1 VGGGWWWWLW
11 FVCKLPVGVLIVIAM
26 AHDIFSMLGTT
37 TTTTASHNLPC
48 SPHRRLG
55 DLGNVVVRSTS
66 TGDKAE
72 YYARMKTFSTSSSS
86 SPSSSTR
93 LTDVVGA
100 KCVLWSTPDVTCTVW
115 STGCT
120 AIDNQRRVLAYGTVG
135 LAPDGSGGRDAK
147 HIQTSNIDYD
157 CMSSIV
163 RKVVAK
169 IYPMEPEGGGTA
181 VPRIYG
187 TASLVAP
194 TTNQDAPTTL
204 DVQLTGT
211 PDATIRALSIQ
222 TTGDVG
228 ADGASYV
235 FAPLDRLPG
244 RPPSSTRRVG
254 DLGDAIAEKP

>member
-1 VGGGWWWWLW
+1 
-11 FVCKLPVGVLIVIAM
+11 
-26 AHDIFSMLGTT
+26 
-37 TTTTASHNLPC
+37 
-48 SPHRRLG
+48 
-55 DLGNVVVRSTS
+55 
-66 TGDKAE
+66 
-72 YYARMKTFSTSSSS
+72 
-86 SPSSSTR
+86 
-93 LTDVVGA
+93 
-100 KCVLWSTPDVTCTVW
+100 
-115 STGCT
+115 
-120 AIDNQRRVLAYGTVG
+120 
-135 LAPDGSGGRDAK
+135 
-147 HIQTSNIDYD
+147 
-157 CMSSIV
+157 MSSIV

-169 IYPMEPEGGGTA
+169 IYPMEPEGGTA